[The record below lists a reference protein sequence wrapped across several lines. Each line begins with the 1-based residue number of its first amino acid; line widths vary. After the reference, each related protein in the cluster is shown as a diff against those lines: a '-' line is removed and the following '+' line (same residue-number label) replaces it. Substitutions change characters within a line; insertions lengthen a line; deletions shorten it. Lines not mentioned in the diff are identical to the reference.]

1 MLFSGA
7 LAVPL
12 PYFLARNMFLSGI
25 LIRLKRLDAVIIH
38 ELGHLVGL
46 EFLEGKPDTLVTI
59 ILIICLILVI
69 FHSDEIGMYSFR
81 IQRKG
86 YQGVDRSG
94 LWNDLECPGLGCII
108 SNVWREKTVWYISV
122 RS

>member
-1 MLFSGA
+1 
-7 LAVPL
+7 
-12 PYFLARNMFLSGI
+12 MFLSDT
-25 LIRLKRLDAVIIH
+25 LIRLKRLDVVIIH
-38 ELGHLVGL
+38 EPGHLVGL

-59 ILIICLILVI
+59 IFIFCLILVI

-86 YQGVDRSG
+86 YQGVDRSD
-94 LWNDLECPGLGCII
+94 LWNDPECPGLGCII
-108 SNVWREKTVWYISV
+108 GNVWREKTVWHIPV